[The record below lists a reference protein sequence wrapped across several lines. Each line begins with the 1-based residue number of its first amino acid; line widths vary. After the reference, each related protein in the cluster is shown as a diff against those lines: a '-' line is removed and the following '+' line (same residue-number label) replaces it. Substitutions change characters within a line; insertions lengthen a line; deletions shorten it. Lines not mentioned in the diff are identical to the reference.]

1 MVSTR
6 SNKRRSRSPVAD
18 ASEQQRPVKSRVK
31 ADDTAAGKLA
41 ESKED
46 AINKEP
52 SQKPRQPLKDVK
64 LILLDIGRSCR
75 FPLRAQLFNVVVEKP
90 VG

>member
-18 ASEQQRPVKSRVK
+18 GSEQRPVKSRVK
-31 ADDTAAGKLA
+31 AEDTADNLA

-46 AINKEP
+46 AQNKE
-52 SQKPRQPLKDVK
+52 QTKKLRQPLEHVK
-64 LILLDIGRSCR
+64 LILLDIGRSCCR
-75 FPLRAQLFNVVVEKP
+75 ENTVSHVAGVISC
-90 VG
+90 